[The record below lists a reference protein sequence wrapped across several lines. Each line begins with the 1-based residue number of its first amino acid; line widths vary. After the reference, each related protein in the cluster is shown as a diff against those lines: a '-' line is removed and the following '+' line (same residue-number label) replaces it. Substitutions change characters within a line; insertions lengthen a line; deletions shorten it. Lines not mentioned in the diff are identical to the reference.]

1 MSPAA
6 LAGRRVVVTRPAGQ
20 TAHMAAL
27 IRAAGG
33 EPVLFPALAIMDAE
47 DLQPV
52 LALIERLD
60 AFDLAIFVSANAV
73 DKALALVEARRA
85 WPAGLRVAT
94 VGRGSERAL
103 QRHGFAEVIAP
114 SQRYDSEALLD
125 LAELKE
131 VARKRVVIFRGDGG
145 RELLGDTLLARGA
158 SLEYVECYRRGKPN
172 LDAAPLLRLWARG
185 ELDAITVTSSEG
197 LRNLYDMVGAL
208 GRQWLGRTLLLAPH
222 ERIVEQARA
231 LGATRVVLTGPGDE
245 GLLAGLIEQFGAVPA
260 GAQR

>member
-145 RELLGDTLLARGA
+145 RELLGDTLAARGA
-158 SLEYVECYRRGKPN
+158 AVEYAVCYRRGRPKADP
-172 LDAAPLLRLWARG
+172 APLLALWERRQ
-185 ELDAITVTSSEG
+185 LDAFTVTSSEG
-197 LRNLYDMVGAL
+197 LANLFDMLGEA
-208 GRQWLGRTLLLAPH
+208 GRQCLQQTPLFAPH
-222 ERIVEQARA
+222 ERIAAAARA
-231 LGATRVVLTGPGDE
+231 LGVQSVVPTGPGDE
-245 GLLAGLIEQFGAVPA
+245 GLVAGLAAFFAKV
-260 GAQR
+260 